1 MRVLLVG
8 IGSMGRRRLRNLAVL
23 GESDVVAFDP
33 VEARRE
39 QAAREHGVEV
49 VGELTPELLAG
60 VDAMIISTPPQWHD
74 PYIALAIE
82 NRIPAFIE
90 ASVLSEGLPDLAA
103 AASDAGVLL
112 CPSCTMRFH
121 PAIRVIADLVR
132 SSRLGRVTT
141 WTYYMG
147 QYLPDWHPWEDIRS
161 FYVGMRDTS
170 ATREMVPFELTW
182 LLDIVGR
189 PSRVAGL
196 LGSTI
201 DMGVDIDDTYLVALS
216 GDGWMGA
223 LTVDVVAR
231 HALRQLV
238 MNLERGQ
245 IRWRW
250 DTGVVE
256 VFDADTG
263 EWEHVE
269 VADDTVAAEGYNPNI
284 TERMYID
291 EMAAYLAAVRGEQA
305 FPNTMAD
312 DIAVLAVRDRIES
325 IGREGAGES

>member
-1 MRVLLVG
+1 MRILLVG
-8 IGSMGRRRLRNLAVL
+8 IGSMGRRRLRNLGAL
-23 GESDVVAFDP
+23 GEADVVAFDP
-33 VEARRE
+33 LEERRE
-39 QAAREHGVEV
+39 QAARDHGVETTAD
-49 VGELTPELLAG
+49 LAPELLAG

-74 PYIALAIE
+74 PYIAMAIE

-90 ASVLSEGLPDLAA
+90 ASVLSEGLPALDAA
-103 AASDAGVLL
+103 AREAGVLL

-121 PAIRVIADLVR
+121 PAIKVISDLAR
-132 SSRLGRVTT
+132 SARFGRVTT

-161 FYVGMRDTS
+161 FYVGKRETS

-182 LLDIVGR
+182 LLDIVGT
-189 PSRVAGL
+189 PTRVTGL

-201 DMGVDIDDTYLVALS
+201 DMGVDIDDTYLVALA

-250 DTGVVE
+250 DTGIVE
-256 VFDADTG
+256 VFAVESG
-263 EWEHVE
+263 EWERVTI
-269 VADDTVAAEGYNPNI
+269 ADDTVAAAGYNPNI

-291 EMAAYLAAVRGEQA
+291 EMAAFLAAVRGEQA

-312 DIAVLAVRDRIES
+312 DIAVLGVRDAIEVR
-325 IGREGAGES
+325 GGQ

>member
-1 MRVLLVG
+1 MRILLVG
-8 IGSMGRRRLRNLAVL
+8 IGSMGRRRLRNLAAL

-33 VEARRE
+33 LEERRE
-39 QAAREHGVEV
+39 QAAREQGTQV
-49 VGELTPELLAG
+49 VSEIGPELLSEI
-60 VDAMIISTPPQWHD
+60 DAMVISTPPQWHD
-74 PYIALAIE
+74 PYIAMAIE

-90 ASVLSEGLPDLAA
+90 ASVLSEGLPALEAA
-103 AASDAGVLL
+103 AREAGVLI

-121 PAIRVIADLVR
+121 PAIRVIADLAR
-132 SSRLGRVTT
+132 SSRFGRVTT

-161 FYVGMRDTS
+161 FYVGKRETS

-189 PSRVAGL
+189 PKRVAGL
-196 LGSTI
+196 LGSTL
-201 DMGVDIDDTYLVALS
+201 DMGVDIDDTYVVALA

-238 MNLERGQ
+238 MNLEHGQ

-250 DTGVVE
+250 DTGVVD
-256 VFDADTG
+256 VFDAGTG
-263 EWEHVE
+263 EWEHVS
-269 VADDTVAAEGYNPNI
+269 VADDTVAAAGYNPNI

-312 DIAVLAVRDRIES
+312 DIAVLAVRDRIEG
-325 IGREGAGES
+325 IGRERTGES